1 MKVNNINQTESTDS
15 INKSIEGITF
25 VSMTI
30 DSTSISTGMGSGT
43 GISIPWAL
51 VDKRIWNPW
60 L

>member
-43 GISIPWAL
+43 GISIP
-51 VDKRIWNPW
+51 
-60 L
+60 